1 MSKKSYFTDFFD
13 ILFIILSN
21 GISFCRVL
29 SNAAAAVDE
38 AGAMVYNQDNHH
50 SERGCNMDNRIQ
62 GFCEYLNHSHSAYHA
77 QANLVEI
84 LKEQGYRQL
93 EEAAAWSLAP
103 GGKYYVC
110 RGGATVIAFRIPA
123 SSPKGFLIS
132 AAHTDRPSFK
142 LKENGE
148 RVGAYTGLSVERYGG
163 ALMAPWLDRP
173 LSIAGR
179 VLVETE
185 QGAKA
190 KLIDI
195 QQDLMLI
202 PNVAIHM
209 NRQAN
214 DGYKWNPVMDLNP
227 LLGGKN
233 AQGKLNK
240 LLEQE
245 AGGKILGHDLYLYVR
260 EEAKVWGMEEEY
272 ISAQGLDDLQS
283 VWGCF
288 QGFLTAPESQDI
300 GVFCALNSEE
310 IGSRTQNGADS
321 SVMEDTLVRIAEG
334 LGLDIRRLLSQSFLI
349 SADNAHAIHPNHPEL
364 ADPANAPVMGEGV
377 VLKFNS
383 NQRYCT
389 DGLCAALF
397 RKVCQKAGAKV
408 QTYYNRPDIPG
419 GSTLGCV
426 SIAHVS
432 VPTADIGLPQL
443 AMHSCYETASVAD
456 TISLME
462 IMRSYYGSTLV
473 MDENGFALK

>member
-1 MSKKSYFTDFFD
+1 
-13 ILFIILSN
+13 
-21 GISFCRVL
+21 
-29 SNAAAAVDE
+29 
-38 AGAMVYNQDNHH
+38 
-50 SERGCNMDNRIQ
+50 MDNRIKS
-62 GFCEYLNHSHSAYHA
+62 FCEFLDHSHSAYHA
-77 QANLVEI
+77 QANLAEI
-84 LKEQGYRQL
+84 LKEQGYTPLDEGAR
-93 EEAAAWSLAP
+93 WDIVP

-110 RGGATVIAFRIPA
+110 RGNATVIGIRVPENT
-123 SSPKGFLIS
+123 PRGFLIS

-148 RVGAYTGLSVERYGG
+148 KSGPYTTLCVERYGG

-179 VLVETE
+179 VMVETE
-185 QGAKA
+185 TGAECT
-190 KLIDI
+190 LVDIDR
-195 QQDLMLI
+195 DLLLI

-227 LLGGKN
+227 LLGSRE
-233 AQGKLNK
+233 AAGKLTA
-240 LLEQE
+240 LLEE
-245 AGGKILGHDLYLYVR
+245 AAGGKILGHDLYLYVR
-260 EEAKVWGMEEEY
+260 EKARVWGMEEEY

-283 VWGCF
+283 LWGCF
-288 QGFLTAPESQDI
+288 QGFLKARLGEDI
-300 GVFCALNSEE
+300 AVFCALNSEE

-321 SVMEDTLVRIAEG
+321 SVIEDTLTRIAEG
-334 LGLDIRRLLSQSFLI
+334 LGLDVRRLLSQSFLV

-364 ADPANAPVMGEGV
+364 ADPNNAPVMGQGV

-389 DGLCAALF
+389 DGLCAAIF
-397 RKVCQKAGAKV
+397 RKVCQKAGAQV

-432 VPTADIGLPQL
+432 IPTADIGLPQL

-462 IMRSYYGSTLV
+462 VMEAYYGCTL
-473 MDENGFALK
+473 EINEGGFAFK

>member
-1 MSKKSYFTDFFD
+1 
-13 ILFIILSN
+13 
-21 GISFCRVL
+21 
-29 SNAAAAVDE
+29 
-38 AGAMVYNQDNHH
+38 
-50 SERGCNMDNRIQ
+50 MDNRMTA
-62 GFCEYLNHSHSAYHA
+62 FLDYLNHSHSAYHA
-77 QANLVEI
+77 QANLVE
-84 LKEQGYRQL
+84 LLNARGYTQL
-93 EEAAAWSLAP
+93 EEGADWSLTP
-103 GGKYYVC
+103 GGSYYVC

-123 SSPKGFLIS
+123 APAKGFLIS

-148 RVGAYTGLSVERYGG
+148 KTGTYTSLLVERYGG

-173 LSIAGR
+173 LSLAGR

-190 KLIDI
+190 TLIDI
-195 QQDLMLI
+195 QKDLLLI

-214 DGYKWNPVMDLNP
+214 DGYKWNPVMDMNP
-227 LLGGKN
+227 MLGGK
-233 AQGKLNK
+233 AVQGKLNA

-245 AGGKILGHDLYLYVR
+245 AGGKILGHDLYLYLR
-260 EEAKVWGMEEEY
+260 EEPKVWGMEDEF

-288 QGFLTAPESQDI
+288 QGFLNAGESEDI
-300 GVFCALNSEE
+300 PVFCALNSEE

-321 SVMEDTLVRIAEG
+321 SVLEDTLVRIAQG
-334 LGLDIRRLLSQSFLI
+334 LKLDIRRLLSQSFLI

-364 ADPANAPVMGEGV
+364 ADAANAPVMGEGV

-389 DGLCAALF
+389 DGLCAAIF
-397 RKVCQKAGAKV
+397 RKVCQKAGERV

-456 TISLME
+456 TISLMN
-462 IMRSYYGSTLV
+462 IMESYYSSTLE
-473 MDENGFALK
+473 MNEAGFTLR

>member
-1 MSKKSYFTDFFD
+1 
-13 ILFIILSN
+13 
-21 GISFCRVL
+21 
-29 SNAAAAVDE
+29 
-38 AGAMVYNQDNHH
+38 
-50 SERGCNMDNRIQ
+50 MDNRMTA
-62 GFCEYLNHSHSAYHA
+62 FLDYLNHSHSAYHA
-77 QANLVEI
+77 QANLVE
-84 LKEQGYRQL
+84 LLNARGYTQL
-93 EEAAAWSLAP
+93 EEGADWSLTP
-103 GGKYYVC
+103 GGSYYVC

-123 SSPKGFLIS
+123 APAKGFLIS

-148 RVGAYTGLSVERYGG
+148 KTGTYTSLLVERYGG

-173 LSIAGR
+173 LSLAGR

-190 KLIDI
+190 TLIDI
-195 QQDLMLI
+195 QKDLLLI

-214 DGYKWNPVMDLNP
+214 DGYKWNPVMDMNP
-227 LLGGKN
+227 MLGGK
-233 AQGKLNK
+233 AVQGKLNA

-245 AGGKILGHDLYLYVR
+245 AGGKILGHDLYLYLR
-260 EEAKVWGMEEEY
+260 EEPKVWGMEDEF

-288 QGFLTAPESQDI
+288 QGFLNAGESEDI
-300 GVFCALNSEE
+300 PVFCALNSEE

-321 SVMEDTLVRIAEG
+321 SVMEDTLVRIAQG
-334 LGLDIRRLLSQSFLI
+334 LKLDIRRLLSQSFLI

-364 ADPANAPVMGEGV
+364 ADAANAPVMGEGV

-389 DGLCAALF
+389 DGLCAAIF
-397 RKVCQKAGAKV
+397 RKVCQKAGERV

-456 TISLME
+456 TISLMN
-462 IMRSYYGSTLV
+462 IMESYYSSTLE
-473 MDENGFALK
+473 MNEAGFTLR

>member
-1 MSKKSYFTDFFD
+1 
-13 ILFIILSN
+13 
-21 GISFCRVL
+21 
-29 SNAAAAVDE
+29 
-38 AGAMVYNQDNHH
+38 
-50 SERGCNMDNRIQ
+50 MDNRISE
-62 GFCEYLNHSHSAYHA
+62 FLDYLNHSHSAYHA
-77 QANLVEI
+77 QANLVE
-84 LKEQGYRQL
+84 LLNARGYTQL
-93 EEAAAWSLAP
+93 EEGADWSLTP
-103 GGKYYVC
+103 GGSYYVC

-123 SSPKGFLIS
+123 APAKGFLIS

-148 RVGAYTGLSVERYGG
+148 KTGTYTSLLVERYGG

-173 LSIAGR
+173 LSLAGR

-190 KLIDI
+190 ALIDI
-195 QQDLMLI
+195 QKDLLLI

-214 DGYKWNPVMDLNP
+214 DGYKWNPVMDMNP
-227 LLGGKN
+227 MLGGK
-233 AQGKLNK
+233 AVQGKLNA

-245 AGGKILGHDLYLYVR
+245 AGGKILGHDLYLYLR
-260 EEAKVWGMEEEY
+260 EEPKVWGMEDEF

-288 QGFLTAPESQDI
+288 QGFLNAGESEDI
-300 GVFCALNSEE
+300 PVFCALNSEE

-321 SVMEDTLVRIAEG
+321 SVMEDTLVRIAQG
-334 LGLDIRRLLSQSFLI
+334 LKLDIRRLLSQSFLI

-364 ADPANAPVMGEGV
+364 ADAANAPVMGEGV

-389 DGLCAALF
+389 DGLCAAIF
-397 RKVCQKAGAKV
+397 RKVCQKAGERV

-456 TISLME
+456 TISLMN
-462 IMRSYYGSTLV
+462 IMESYYSSTLE
-473 MDENGFALK
+473 MNEAGFTLR

>member
-1 MSKKSYFTDFFD
+1 
-13 ILFIILSN
+13 
-21 GISFCRVL
+21 
-29 SNAAAAVDE
+29 
-38 AGAMVYNQDNHH
+38 
-50 SERGCNMDNRIQ
+50 MDNRIQ
-62 GFCEYLNHSHSAYHA
+62 AFCEYLNHSHSAYHA

-84 LKEQGYRQL
+84 LKEQGYTQL
-93 EEAAAWSLAP
+93 EEAAQWSLIP

-110 RGGATVIAFRIPA
+110 RGGATVIAFRIPVSA
-123 SSPKGFLIS
+123 PQGFLIS

-148 RVGAYTGLSVERYGG
+148 KVGAYTGLAVERYGG

-195 QQDLMLI
+195 QRDLMLI

-272 ISAQGLDDLQS
+272 LSAQGLDDLQS

-288 QGFLTAPESQDI
+288 QGFLNAPESRDI

-473 MDENGFALK
+473 MDENGFALR

>member
-1 MSKKSYFTDFFD
+1 
-13 ILFIILSN
+13 
-21 GISFCRVL
+21 
-29 SNAAAAVDE
+29 
-38 AGAMVYNQDNHH
+38 
-50 SERGCNMDNRIQ
+50 MDNRMTA
-62 GFCEYLNHSHSAYHA
+62 FLDYLNHSHSAYHA
-77 QANLVEI
+77 QANLVE
-84 LKEQGYRQL
+84 LLNARGYTQL
-93 EEAAAWSLAP
+93 EEGADWSLTP
-103 GGKYYVC
+103 GGSYYVC

-123 SSPKGFLIS
+123 APAKGFLIS

-148 RVGAYTGLSVERYGG
+148 KTGTYTSLLVERYGG

-173 LSIAGR
+173 LSLAGR

-190 KLIDI
+190 ALIDI
-195 QQDLMLI
+195 QKDLLLI

-214 DGYKWNPVMDLNP
+214 DGYKWNPVMDMNP
-227 LLGGKN
+227 MLGGK
-233 AQGKLNK
+233 AVQGKLNA

-245 AGGKILGHDLYLYVR
+245 AGGKILGHDLYLYLR
-260 EEAKVWGMEEEY
+260 EEPKVWGMEDEF

-288 QGFLTAPESQDI
+288 QGFLNAGESEDI
-300 GVFCALNSEE
+300 PVFCALNSEE

-321 SVMEDTLVRIAEG
+321 SVMEDTLVRIAQG
-334 LGLDIRRLLSQSFLI
+334 LKLDIRRLLSQSFLI

-364 ADPANAPVMGEGV
+364 ADAANAPVMGEGV

-389 DGLCAALF
+389 DGLCAAIF
-397 RKVCQKAGAKV
+397 RKVCQKAGERV

-456 TISLME
+456 TISLMN
-462 IMRSYYGSTLV
+462 IMESYYSSTLE
-473 MDENGFALK
+473 MNEAGFTLR